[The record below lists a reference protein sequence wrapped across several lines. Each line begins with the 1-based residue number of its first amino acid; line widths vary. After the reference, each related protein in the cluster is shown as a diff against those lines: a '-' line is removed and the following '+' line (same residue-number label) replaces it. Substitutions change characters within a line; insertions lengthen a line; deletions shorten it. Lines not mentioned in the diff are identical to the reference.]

1 MNIPT
6 PTCLT
11 ILDDAYT
18 VFLNSRTYRPAIN
31 TTAGLSSLYFV
42 TLLLQYKL
50 LFIVIVVPAP
60 LEPVVK
66 EIIEEEEGPPEV
78 S

>member
-1 MNIPT
+1 MMLILFSLT
-6 PTCLT
+6 VGRTDLLLIQQLVCLH
-11 ILDDAYT
+11 
-18 VFLNSRTYRPAIN
+18 F
-31 TTAGLSSLYFV
+31 YFV